1 MAVFLT
7 LILFLLQVSPLT
19 LAKEDIKENSK
30 KIISIE
36 YLGSLFGHVRVQPSQ
51 YSESLSAISCGH
63 PIKLYETIKGD
74 FQYSKVGPYE
84 GYVKREHLSKHK
96 PECLQDK
103 YPKFFETIN
112 LDITEMYYW
121 GKLND
126 QYIIGKSKLK

>member
-1 MAVFLT
+1 MV
-7 LILFLLQVSPLT
+7 LIISNLVP
-19 LAKEDIKENSK
+19 AKEKVEIKEDSK

-36 YLGSLFGHVRVQPSQ
+36 YLGALFGHVRVQPSQ
-51 YSESLSAISCGH
+51 YAESLSAISCGH
-63 PIKLYETIKGD
+63 PIKLYETIKD
-74 FQYSKVGPYE
+74 DYQFAKVGPYE

-126 QYIIGKSKLK
+126 QYITGKSKLK

>member
-1 MAVFLT
+1 MARFLT
-7 LILFLLQVSPLT
+7 IILLLLQVSSSLW
-19 LAKEDIKENSK
+19 AKDDIKESNK

-36 YLGSLFGHVRVQPSQ
+36 YLNSLFGHVRVQPSP

-84 GYVKREHLSKHK
+84 GYVKREHLSKQK
-96 PECLQDK
+96 PACLQDR
-103 YPKFFETIN
+103 YPKFFEAIN

-126 QYIIGKSKLK
+126 QYIIGKSKFK